1 MFKKHL
7 WHSKSRSKSESSH
20 QWRKISHIL
29 TIIILAT
36 VVESLWTIKPNTPL
50 TLLTIVKALGPL
62 IIHVGYKI
70 YRHYPTTITGP
81 GSTHFL
87 GSLLC
92 ILFLTG
98 VLSLTGAVALIG
110 HSALLA
116 TVLFKL
122 SVIALVTM
130 YTTPF
135 TLLIRDITVG
145 TK

>member
-1 MFKKHL
+1 MFKKYL
-7 WHSKSRSKSESSH
+7 WHSKSRSKSGSSH
-20 QWRKISHIL
+20 QWPKISRLL

-50 TLLTIVKALGPL
+50 TLLIIVKALGPL

-70 YRHYPTTITGP
+70 YRHYPTNITGP
-81 GSTHFL
+81 GSAHFL

-130 YTTPF
+130 YATPF
-135 TLLIRDITVG
+135 TLLIRDITAG